1 MQRHQ
6 VELGVG
12 DYQPFGR
19 KHVLAHNMAACATGV
34 RSDSIGPFAKWRPD
48 FDNITSVRAYRTSND
63 SQRDSSTRRSVLLRR
78 VSHSAFSSSL
88 VAATR

>member
-19 KHVLAHNMAACATGV
+19 KHVLAHNVAACATGV
-34 RSDSIGPFAKWRPD
+34 RSDSIGAFTQWLAHSRH
-48 FDNITSVRAYRTSND
+48 IVALRAHWPADD
-63 SQRDSSTRRSVLLRR
+63 S
-78 VSHSAFSSSL
+78 
-88 VAATR
+88 